1 MADPR
6 FFDNHGPLTLTQIA
20 AICGGEIVRTE
31 NPDRMI
37 SGTNSLELAGADELS
52 FFLNPRKY
60 LSQLQATKAAVVILN
75 PDHVERAP
83 DHIDLITAPNPH
95 KAFALVVQAFFPPT
109 DTGEGVSPA
118 AHVDP
123 TASLE
128 DGVAVAPGAVIE
140 AGVQIGAGTSVGP
153 NTVIR
158 KNVQIGRDCRIA
170 SLVSISHA
178 LIGDRVTIHPGAQ
191 IGQAG
196 FGFAIDLEGHVSL
209 PQLGRVIIQ
218 DRCNIGANT
227 TIDRGAIEDTV
238 VGEGTFL
245 DNLVQIGHN
254 CQIGRHVV
262 MSGQAGLSGSV
273 IVEDYAVIAGKAGVA
288 NFVRI
293 GAGAQVGAKAGVM
306 ADVPAGARMLGMPA
320 RDARQFMKE
329 VAVLKRLAK
338 NKTK

>member
-6 FFDNHGPLTLTQIA
+6 FFENHGPLTIAQIA
-20 AICGGEIVRTE
+20 AICGGDVVRAGDP
-31 NPDRMI
+31 NRMI
-37 SGTNSLELAGADELS
+37 TGTNSLELAGTDDVS

-60 LSQLQATKAAVVILN
+60 LKQLQATKASLVILH
-75 PDHVERAP
+75 PDHVDRAP
-83 DHIDLITAPNPH
+83 DHVDLIAATNAH
-95 KAFALVVQAFFPPT
+95 KAFALVVQAFNPAA
-109 DTGEGVSPA
+109 DDGDGVSPA

-123 TASLE
+123 TAVLE
-128 DGVAVAPGAVIE
+128 DGVSIAPGVVIE
-140 AGVQIGAGTSVGP
+140 AGVHIGKGTSVGP
-153 NTVIR
+153 NSVIR
-158 KNVQIGRDCRIA
+158 KNAQIGRGCRIA

-178 LIGDRVTIHPGAQ
+178 LVGDKVTIHPGAQ

-209 PQLGRVIIQ
+209 PQLGRVIVQ

-238 VGEGTFL
+238 VGEGTYL

-262 MSGQAGLSGSV
+262 MSGQSGLSGSV
-273 IVEDYAVIAGKAGVA
+273 IVEDYAVIAGKAGIA

-306 ADVPAGARMLGMPA
+306 ADVPAGARVLGMPA

-329 VAVLKRLAK
+329 VALLKRLAK
-338 NKTK
+338 KKPN